1 MATTIPPDEILGYY
15 ASGWFPMADPD
26 GILRIY
32 SPDPRGILPL
42 ESFHIPHGAR
52 KAVSDP
58 AWEIRCDTC
67 FDRVLAACARRKETW
82 IDSRIARSY
91 HLLHQAGHAHSIE
104 VFREDR
110 LVGGL
115 YGVRLGA
122 AFFGESMFHR
132 SSGASKAALAFLVTQ
147 LRKGGFELL
156 DTQWNTPHL
165 ARFGAIEIPRT
176 QYLAKLRRAIKKKA
190 DWPA

>member
-1 MATTIPPDEILGYY
+1 
-15 ASGWFPMADPD
+15 
-26 GILRIY
+26 
-32 SPDPRGILPL
+32 
-42 ESFHIPHGAR
+42 
-52 KAVSDP
+52 
-58 AWEIRCDTC
+58 
-67 FDRVLAACARRKETW
+67 
-82 IDSRIARSY
+82 
-91 HLLHQAGHAHSIE
+91 
-104 VFREDR
+104 
-110 LVGGL
+110 
-115 YGVRLGA
+115 
-122 AFFGESMFHR
+122 MFHR